1 MPTRLVHLVID
12 AADPARLARFWA
24 AALDWEVAAEEP
36 DEVVVWPPGFSYPG
50 PSALPLVF
58 VPVPDP
64 KRERTGRIWTWPAPR
79 PGTRRRSSA
88 GCATWGP
95 GRPISARARCRGWC
109 WPTRKATGCRKQ
121 TPSSKSFFI
130 PRIYRL
136 LQGPPGAIS
145 ARRPGARRPGRAIAW
160 SAW

>member
-1 MPTRLVHLVID
+1 MATRLVHLVVD

-109 WPTRKATGCRKQ
+109 WPTRKAT
-121 TPSSKSFFI
+121 SSASS
-130 PRIYRL
+130 RH
-136 LQGPPGAIS
+136 GDV
-145 ARRPGARRPGRAIAW
+145 GRARVWRYRPLAVLTTGRRR
-160 SAW
+160 